1 MIERLWR
8 WLMSDPRKRFPLLI
22 GLAVALIAVGYVLY
36 QGLRVARMLAD
47 PRSEGILAWRSGD
60 PETRA
65 RLVTVQREAC
75 ENALFVLPADGY
87 IGLLYA
93 DPHGP
98 YSASHPHQGIDI
110 FSQTD
115 PGQTPVYAAYDGY
128 LTRERDWRSA
138 LIIRVPDDPLH
149 PGRQI
154 WLYYTHMAEA
164 SGQADYI
171 EDAFP
176 RGTHEV
182 FVRQGTLLGYTGNY
196 SGNPLNPVGVH
207 LHFSVV
213 LDNGFGGYLNELEFD
228 NTVDPSRYLGMA
240 VNYACAPDRPTCTDQ
255 PVCQDAVLS
264 AGGG

>member
-47 PRSEGILAWRSGD
+47 PRSQAILFWGTGA

-138 LIIRVPDDPLH
+138 IIIRVPDDPLH

-154 WLYYTHMAEA
+154 WLYYTHI
-164 SGQADYI
+164 ADGDGDSFI
-171 EDAFP
+171 VEAFP
-176 RGTHEV
+176 PGTKDV
-182 FVRQGTLLGYTGNY
+182 FVEQGTLIGYTGNY
-196 SGNPLNPVGVH
+196 NGNALRDVWVH
-207 LHFSVV
+207 LHFSIVM
-213 LDNGFGGYLNELEFD
+213 DDGRGNYTNELEFD

-240 VNYACAPDRPTCTDQ
+240 LNYACAQDRPQCTPD
-255 PVCQDAVLS
+255 PLCGEAILG